1 MKNRKLL
8 YSAIVILALLICGY
22 IWQKDIK
29 DLLTYGFGDKP
40 THELTGSCDWEKKVF
55 SKITLF
61 EQDCTDPSLESPLFE
76 NNDGTI
82 LETKKTEYGYSFRI
96 QLSAKDPSRE
106 PLDVVNEWYAKL
118 RSEKKQKGEVQ
129 NADEPLQYFHDGR
142 LMWTEDPH
150 PAPHKIRYKIDVKA
164 EIMQQILHEYS
175 GDPGG
180 GEGRDYICGSLV
192 GTTWGG
198 HPPYFEFDDR
208 SPDKYLFIGSYGF
221 EGPLIDLN
229 SIRF

>member
-82 LETKKTEYGYSFRI
+82 LETKKTEYGVVSMVYLARHADKGVLSIKDIAAHAVEARVADVPDR
-96 QLSAKDPSRE
+96 QL
-106 PLDVVNEWYAKL
+106 VV
-118 RSEKKQKGEVQ
+118 V
-129 NADEPLQYFHDGR
+129 P
-142 LMWTEDPH
+142 
-150 PAPHKIRYKIDVKA
+150 
-164 EIMQQILHEYS
+164 
-175 GDPGG
+175 
-180 GEGRDYICGSLV
+180 
-192 GTTWGG
+192 
-198 HPPYFEFDDR
+198 
-208 SPDKYLFIGSYGF
+208 
-221 EGPLIDLN
+221 
-229 SIRF
+229 